1 METDNSNAHHQPLGF
16 VRVKEDS
23 LLHNLDQFT
32 GNYQLAPVLK
42 SNAYGHGLERIAHVV
57 AGRKDVPF
65 VSLAAYREVKQLRSA
80 VGDVPALI
88 IGYTPP
94 ETIISNQFA
103 DVHFA
108 ISTLDQLTALSEK
121 LDHHKKFH
129 LKIETGMHR
138 YGVRPKNLSQAI
150 ELIQKNAHINLVGAF
165 SHFSDA
171 YTPDNGH
178 THTQIR
184 RWNQAVA
191 RLQESIDITYRHV
204 AATSGHFYRDK
215 INANLQRP
223 GIGMYGI
230 TDYAADKNLRP
241 ALSLHSF
248 VAGTKQVA
256 AGGSIGYNQ
265 SFQAPDDME
274 IAVIPIGYQEGVDR
288 RLSNAGCVQI
298 NNSICPIVG
307 KVSMNATMADTSD
320 VDVAPRDP
328 VVVYSADSQSPNSVL
343 NQAETADTIPYDI
356 LTGISPELERLVV

>member
-1 METDNSNAHHQPLGF
+1 METDNSNEGQQPLGF
-16 VRVKEDS
+16 VRVREDS
-23 LLHNLDQFT
+23 LIHNLNQFA

-42 SNAYGHGLERIAHVV
+42 SNAYGHGLEKVADVV
-57 AGRKDVPF
+57 AGREDVPF
-65 VSLAAYREVKQLRSA
+65 VSLAAYREVKRLRSA
-80 VGDVPALI
+80 AGDVPALI

-108 ISTLDQLTALSEK
+108 ISTLDQLAVLSEK
-121 LDHHKKFH
+121 LDHQKNFH

-138 YGVRPKNLSQAI
+138 YGVKPKNLSQAV
-150 ELIQKNAHINLVGAF
+150 ELIQENAHINLVGAF

-171 YTPDNGH
+171 YTPNNEH
-178 THTQIR
+178 TLNQIR

-191 RLQESIDITYRHV
+191 RLQESIDITYRHI

-215 INANLQRP
+215 IDANLQRP
-223 GIGMYGI
+223 GIGIYGI
-230 TDYAADKNLRP
+230 TDYAANKNLRP

-256 AGGSIGYNQ
+256 AGQPVGYNQ
-265 SFQAPDDME
+265 SFEASDDMKV
-274 IAVIPIGYQEGVDR
+274 AVIPIGYQEGVDR

-298 NNSICPIVG
+298 NNTICPIVG
-307 KVSMNATMADTSD
+307 KVSMNATMADISD
-320 VDVAPRDP
+320 VDVEPQDP

-343 NQAETADTIPYDI
+343 NQAKTADIIPYDI
-356 LTGISPELERLVV
+356 LTGISPELERSVV

>member
-1 METDNSNAHHQPLGF
+1 METDNSNEGQQPLGF
-16 VRVKEDS
+16 VQVREDS
-23 LLHNLDQFT
+23 LLHNLNQFA
-32 GNYQLAPVLK
+32 GSYQLAPVLK
-42 SNAYGHGLERIAHVV
+42 SNAYGHGLENVARIITD
-57 AGRKDVPF
+57 RDDVSF
-65 VSLAAYREVKQLRSA
+65 ISLAAYREVKQLRSA
-80 VGDVPALI
+80 AGDVPALI

-94 ETIISNQFA
+94 ETIISNQFT

-108 ISTLDQLTALSEK
+108 ISTLDQLTVLSEK

-138 YGVRPKNLSQAI
+138 YGVKPKNLSQAVG
-150 ELIQKNAHINLVGAF
+150 LIRENAHINLVGAF

-191 RLQESIDITYRHV
+191 QLQESIDITYRHV
-204 AATSGHFYRDK
+204 AATSGHFYRDE
-215 INANLQRP
+215 IDANLQRP

-265 SFQAPDDME
+265 SFRAQDDME

-298 NNSICPIVG
+298 NNSVCPIVG
-307 KVSMNATMADTSD
+307 KVSMNATMADISD
-320 VDVAPRDP
+320 VDARPRDP
-328 VVVYSADSQSPNSVL
+328 VEIYSADPQAPNSVL
-343 NQAETADTIPYDI
+343 NQADTADTIPYDI
-356 LTGISPELERLVV
+356 LTGISPELERSVA

>member
-1 METDNSNAHHQPLGF
+1 METDNSNEGQQPLGF
-16 VRVKEDS
+16 VQVREDS
-23 LLHNLDQFT
+23 LLHNLDQFA

-42 SNAYGHGLERIAHVV
+42 SNAYGHGLEGVADVV

-65 VSLAAYREVKQLRSA
+65 VSLAAYREVKRLRSA
-80 VGDVPALI
+80 GNSTPALI

-94 ETIISNQFA
+94 EKIVSNQFA

-108 ISTLDQLTALSEK
+108 ISTLDQLTVLSEK

-138 YGVRPKNLSQAI
+138 YGVKPKNLSQAVA
-150 ELIQKNAHINLVGAF
+150 LIQENLHINLVGAF

-171 YTPDNGH
+171 YTPDNDH
-178 THTQIR
+178 TQSQIR

-215 INANLQRP
+215 IDANLQRP

-241 ALSLHSF
+241 ALSLYSF

-265 SFQAPDDME
+265 SFEASDDME

-298 NNSICPIVG
+298 NDSICPIVG
-307 KVSMNATMADTSD
+307 KVSMNATMADISD

-328 VVVYSADSQSPNSVL
+328 VEIYSADSNAPNSVL
-343 NQAETADTIPYDI
+343 NQADTADTISYDI
-356 LTGISPELERLVV
+356 LTGISPELERSVV